1 MVGDWQTGAS
11 RCSSQLD
18 DVGQVKEL
26 DTRKLVRFTCKAN
39 GVHALDIIKLLM
51 EY

>member
-1 MVGDWQTGAS
+1 MEIGKQGGV
-11 RCSSQLD
+11 RYSSHLD

-26 DTRKLVRFTCKAN
+26 DTRKLVRFTFKAN